1 MTEKRSGRPP
11 KYTEAQVLEGI
22 EIVERGGAIPTGDTV
37 KKAMCIHLDVAGGI
51 NAQSLDKEV
60 QRLLKQREQQRRENL
75 IGALPADA
83 RDAVKE
89 IGALVESAVLGHLGE
104 QFGSLKMLSGK
115 KIAELK
121 TDLGNQREQI
131 RELLTRIDGKDAEI
145 ADLEGK
151 NHDLKQRLDARNTE
165 VAALKARLSELERDE
180 DFRARM
186 IEVMKE
192 TLGHHA
198 ISDEKSPPV
207 HA

>member
-1 MTEKRSGRPP
+1 MTEKRAGRPP
-11 KYTEAQVLEGI
+11 KYTEAQVLAGI
-22 EIVERGGAIPTGDTV
+22 EIVERNGETPTGDTV
-37 KKAMCIHLDVAGGI
+37 KRAMCTQLDVAGGI

-60 QRLLKQREQQRRENL
+60 QRLLEQREQQRRENL

-89 IGALVESAVLGHLGE
+89 IGALVEAAVLGHLGE
-104 QFGSLKMLSGK
+104 QYGSLTVLSGK
-115 KIAELK
+115 MVAELK

-131 RELLTRIDGKDAEI
+131 RELLNRIDSKDAEI

-151 NHDLKQRLDARNTE
+151 NHDLKQRLDARDTE
-165 VAALKARLSELERDE
+165 VATLKARLSELERDE

-192 TLGHHA
+192 TLRYHA
-198 ISDEKSPPV
+198 TSDEKSPPV
-207 HA
+207 RA